1 MRNRAVSTTISYTLT
16 LTIAT
21 LLVTGLVVTGSDF
34 VSDRQTEVVR
44 EELSVIGQQV
54 ASDLAQA
61 DRLVRAADNSDPTV
75 AITRTYPERVAGG
88 NYQITLEPAENDI
101 VLEST
106 DPDVTVS
113 ITINTATPYADSS
126 VDGGRVRVVYDTGG
140 SQLEVQND

>member
-21 LLVTGLVVTGSDF
+21 LLVTGLVVAGGNF

-61 DRLVRAADNSDPTV
+61 DRLVRAADRSDPTV
-75 AITRTYPERVAGG
+75 TITRAYPERVAGG
-88 NYQITLEPAENDI
+88 NYRISLDTTDDNI

-106 DPDVTVS
+106 DPAVTVTVS
-113 ITINTATPYADSS
+113 IVTVTPYGDSS
-126 VDGGRVRVVYDTGG
+126 VDGGRVRVIYDDSS